1 MRIWETKASEISE
14 TEKLDVIIN
23 SFMGKWYR
31 KEEKRQK
38 SMPDYDSFNC
48 CKNCF
53 GVIENF
59 SRNTL

>member
-31 KEEKRQK
+31 KEEKRK
-38 SMPDYDSFNC
+38 ISMSAVE
-48 CKNCF
+48 
-53 GVIENF
+53 GWGA
-59 SRNTL
+59 